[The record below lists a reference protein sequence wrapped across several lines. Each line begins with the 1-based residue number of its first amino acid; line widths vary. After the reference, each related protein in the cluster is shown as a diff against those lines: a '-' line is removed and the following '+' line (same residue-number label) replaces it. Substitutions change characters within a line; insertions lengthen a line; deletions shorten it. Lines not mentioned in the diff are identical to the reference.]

1 MPLPLRHPFRFASPA
16 SGNRRIITP
25 GTSASCTLS
34 ALSASG
40 GTISWA
46 QATNAAGYQWYVGTA
61 SGSGTISYGT
71 VSGGSTVTTNFT
83 VSLTAS
89 TNYYGWVRAYS
100 STGDFG
106 AYTYSA
112 AATWTAGAGL
122 YAFSTITFTNAG
134 YTGMAGPILS
144 ACVSAYQASNPW
156 VTNTAYFKMSSYQGY
171 QQWTVPSTAPYTFVV
186 AGAGSAG
193 SGYGYGAVLTST
205 ISLTQGHVINICVGQ
220 QGLSGSASGC
230 GNGWGGS
237 GGTFVVNSTTST
249 PLIIAGGGGGT
260 TVYNTTTANINA
272 SLTTSG
278 KQDGSNHGTAGSG
291 GSGGQGGYGC
301 CCQGGGGGGYSGTGF
316 SYSAGGGNG
325 YHNGLVV
332 NGASPWGNNGG
343 FGGGGGGFYAGGGGG
358 GYSGGAG
365 GGLNSCSCADCQG
378 GGGGGSYSSATITSS
393 SVNRN
398 GMGYVQVTIN
408 AFGPPQTVTVSSAD
422 TFLKTSAVTWTSVY
436 QAVSYTVTLY
446 QNASNST
453 TGGTSL
459 GSTTT
464 ANTTYTFTNI
474 TFTTGYYAYATVY
487 ATNATP
493 TNTAATAS
501 TTTLIVALA
510 PANLV
515 VTTTLSTQTA
525 VGNWSF
531 VDHAYITSYTVSLYT
546 NTTNSTSG
554 ATLVASPTT
563 ANLTYTFTGLSLVL
577 NNYAYITVSATGA
590 ASSTTATVSPIVQI
604 QNELYAFTS
613 HTFTPAGVTGR
624 TGPNLGQIQSAYSAA
639 AWASNT
645 SYLNMTTTGY
655 QLWTVPSSRTYT
667 IRCAGAATAQVT
679 SGYGYGVVIETT
691 VSLTQ
696 GQVIQILVGQKGGTY
711 SNQSTGG
718 GGGSFVASGSTPITG
733 VCIIAAGGGG
743 GHIYQTST
751 GGGTD
756 QNGTTSTS
764 GKNSSDL
771 YGYGG
776 SGGGGGTGACCGG
789 WGGGGGGFTGNG
801 TDGASSPNTRGFSFI
816 NGGAGGAYSQCC
828 ALGGFGGGGGT
839 HGNTGGGG
847 GGGGYSGGGG
857 SGQDNNNT
865 TGGGGG
871 SFPAGASYIA
881 LNSGDGYVT
890 IS

>member
-1 MPLPLRHPFRFASPA
+1 
-16 SGNRRIITP
+16 
-25 GTSASCTLS
+25 
-34 ALSASG
+34 
-40 GTISWA
+40 
-46 QATNAAGYQWYVGTA
+46 
-61 SGSGTISYGT
+61 
-71 VSGGSTVTTNFT
+71 
-83 VSLTAS
+83 
-89 TNYYGWVRAYS
+89 
-100 STGDFG
+100 
-106 AYTYSA
+106 
-112 AATWTAGAGL
+112 
-122 YAFSTITFTNAG
+122 
-134 YTGMAGPILS
+134 
-144 ACVSAYQASNPW
+144 
-156 VTNTAYFKMSSYQGY
+156 
-171 QQWTVPSTAPYTFVV
+171 
-186 AGAGSAG
+186 
-193 SGYGYGAVLTST
+193 
-205 ISLTQGHVINICVGQ
+205 
-220 QGLSGSASGC
+220 
-230 GNGWGGS
+230 
-237 GGTFVVNSTTST
+237 
-249 PLIIAGGGGGT
+249 
-260 TVYNTTTANINA
+260 
-272 SLTTSG
+272 
-278 KQDGSNHGTAGSG
+278 
-291 GSGGQGGYGC
+291 
-301 CCQGGGGGGYSGTGF
+301 
-316 SYSAGGGNG
+316 
-325 YHNGLVV
+325 
-332 NGASPWGNNGG
+332 
-343 FGGGGGGFYAGGGGG
+343 
-358 GYSGGAG
+358 
-365 GGLNSCSCADCQG
+365 
-378 GGGGGSYSSATITSS
+378 
-393 SVNRN
+393 
-398 GMGYVQVTIN
+398 MGYVQVTIN

-422 TFLKTSAVTWTSVY
+422 TFLKTSVVTWTSVY
-436 QAVSYTVTLY
+436 QAVSYTVSVY
-446 QNASNST
+446 QNGTNST
-453 TGGTSL
+453 TGGTLL
-459 GSTTT
+459 GTATT
-464 ANTTYTFTNI
+464 ANTTYTLTGLTFSSYASYYANFLNTTFYANTGSIPDRSGPTDAGGNGTNWGSI
-474 TFTTGYYAYATVY
+474 IQAAQALNPIYFGNNLGVYIAGQGNYSALTTGFVYSASVGTIQFQGITDDGLIVNFNGTNVIDQYQQQGSTTYYSGTLTLPAGYTPIRITWYDTGGGGDYRINFSINGGAYISDGTGVFYNLVPAGAGYAYATVY

-493 TNTAATAS
+493 TNTAATTS
-501 TTTLIVALA
+501 TTTSVVTPI

-554 ATLVASPTT
+554 ATLVANQTT

-577 NNYAYITVSATGA
+577 NNYAYITVSATGS
-590 ASSTTATVSPIVQI
+590 ASSTTAIVSPIVQI

-691 VSLTQ
+691 VSLAQ

-718 GGGSFVASGSTPITG
+718 GGGSFVASGSTPATG

-764 GKNSSDL
+764 GRNSSDL

-776 SGGGGGTGACCGG
+776 SGGGGGNGACCGG

-801 TDGASSPNTRGFSFI
+801 TDGASSPNTRGFSFT

-828 ALGGFGGGGGT
+828 AFGGFGGGGGT